1 MAFSVEIILVLA
13 GSLTAAPAF
22 DGLTLFNTTMG
33 NGSNRTILINND
45 GQTVQQWTGLAPI
58 ASTPYLLPGGELLRP
73 CRVQPPP
80 PMTGAAYGGRVQ
92 RFAFDGTLL
101 WDFTFSDENN
111 QPHHDICA
119 MPNGNVLIVA
129 WDRKTQQEGQAA
141 GRLNL
146 DEDIWPEQ
154 IVEVKQTGFMTGEI
168 VWEWHVW
175 DHLVQDVDP
184 DLPNFGVIS
193 EHPEKL
199 DVNKG
204 NINPMGGDWIH
215 VNALDYHPGLDQIV
229 MSSNSLDEIFI
240 IDHDTTTEEA
250 AGPAG
255 DFLYRWGNPSNYDR
269 PGDHVLWN
277 VHGVNWI
284 DDGLPGE
291 GNVLLF
297 NNGNDDAMSDL
308 IEFTA
313 PLAADGT
320 YTIADGQPFDPAPG
334 DYAFFY
340 ESPDFYGD
348 HLCGVYRLPNG
359 NTIATNGPEQEIREI
374 DADGNTAWEY
384 FTPQTL
390 MRAVK
395 YPADILEPPAEPCP
409 GDADNDGD
417 VGVGDILLIIK
428 AWGPCGSCDADVTG
442 DGQVDVSDILLIIAN
457 WGNCN

>member
-1 MAFSVEIILVLA
+1 
-13 GSLTAAPAF
+13 
-22 DGLTLFNTTMG
+22 
-33 NGSNRTILINND
+33 
-45 GQTVQQWTGLAPI
+45 
-58 ASTPYLLPGGELLRP
+58 
-73 CRVQPPP
+73 
-80 PMTGAAYGGRVQ
+80 
-92 RFAFDGTLL
+92 
-101 WDFTFSDENN
+101 
-111 QPHHDICA
+111 
-119 MPNGNVLIVA
+119 
-129 WDRKTQQEGQAA
+129 
-141 GRLNL
+141 
-146 DEDIWPEQ
+146 
-154 IVEVKQTGFMTGEI
+154 
-168 VWEWHVW
+168 
-175 DHLVQDVDP
+175 
-184 DLPNFGVIS
+184 VIS

-204 NINPMGGDWIH
+204 NIHPMGGDWIH

-374 DADGNTAWEY
+374 DADGNTVWQY

-395 YPADILEPPAEPCP
+395 YSWDILDPKDETCDP
-409 GDADNDGD
+409 DIDDDGA
-417 VGVGDILLIIK
+417 VGVNDLLMII
-428 AWGPCGSCDADVTG
+428 ASWGPCEGCDADING
-442 DGQVDVSDILLIIAN
+442 DTLVNVDDLLLVIGS
-457 WGNCN
+457 WGPCT